1 MESKGYAII
10 TGGGRGIGASTTVR
24 LAEAGH
30 DVAVLYHRDAASAE
44 TTVARAVQAAAE
56 HSHTIRGHALQVD
69 VADSAAVTAA
79 FAGLDRVFADQPLR
93 VLVNNAGVLAA
104 PAVAAEIAPERIERM
119 FAVNV
124 FGSFY
129 CARETVR
136 RMSQARNPGDG
147 TGMGG
152 AIVNVSS
159 GASKSGS
166 AFEFVDY
173 AATKGAI
180 DSFTIGLS
188 QETAAQGIRVNAVR
202 PGFIESDIHETIG
215 DVAGRRARF
224 LPQIPMARTGSP
236 DEVAAAIAWLASEE
250 ASYVTGA
257 LLDISGGR

>member
-1 MESKGYAII
+1 MQSKGYAVI
-10 TGGGRGIGASTTVR
+10 TGGGRGIGAATTVR
-24 LAEAGH
+24 LAQAGH
-30 DVAVLYHRDAASAE
+30 DVAVLYHRDAESAE
-44 TTVARAVQAAAE
+44 ATVARAVQAAAE
-56 HSHTIRGHALQVD
+56 QSRTVRGHALQVD

-79 FAGLDRVFADQPLR
+79 FAGLDRVFAEQPLR

-129 CARETVR
+129 CAREAVR
-136 RMSQARNPGDG
+136 RMAQNLE
-147 TGMGG
+147 GG

-173 AATKGAI
+173 AATKGAV

-188 QETAAQGIRVNAVR
+188 RETAAQGIRVNAVR

-224 LPQIPMARTGSP
+224 LPQIPMRRTGSP

-257 LLDISGGR
+257 LLDIAGGR